1 LATFDD
7 KYHHVAS
14 CLLLFGK
21 MAHIVLA
28 SSSPRRKE
36 LLQQLGLDFEIYSPD
51 IDESVHENEL
61 VHHYVERLA
70 REKAQT
76 VLKLFP
82 EAIVIAADT
91 SLGLD
96 GQIIGKPESKNHA
109 FEIWKQL
116 SGRWHDVFSGLCVAT
131 QQQMFSQVVQTQVE
145 FQRLTTQDMEDYW
158 TTGEPVGK
166 AGGYAI
172 QGIAS
177 QYIPQ
182 IQGSYSNVVG
192 LPLYEFAQLLKR
204 VKT

>member
-1 LATFDD
+1 
-7 KYHHVAS
+7 VAGR
-14 CLLLFGK
+14 LLLFGK

-131 QQQMFSQVVQTQVE
+131 QQQMLSQVVQTQVE

-192 LPLYEFAQLLKR
+192 LPLYEFAQLFKR

>member
-1 LATFDD
+1 M
-7 KYHHVAS
+7 AS
-14 CLLLFGK
+14 RLLLFGK

-91 SLGLD
+91 TLGLD

-131 QQQMFSQVVQTQVE
+131 QQQILSQVVQTQVE
-145 FQRLTTQDMEDYW
+145 FQLLTIQDMEDYW
-158 TTGEPVGK
+158 TTGEPIGK

-192 LPLYEFAQLLKR
+192 LPLYEFAQLFKR

>member
-1 LATFDD
+1 MAGR
-7 KYHHVAS
+7 
-14 CLLLFGK
+14 LLLFGK

-70 REKAQT
+70 REKAET

-131 QQQMFSQVVQTQVE
+131 QQQMLSQVVQTQVE

-192 LPLYEFAQLLKR
+192 LPLYEFAQLFKR

>member
-1 LATFDD
+1 MAGR
-7 KYHHVAS
+7 
-14 CLLLFGK
+14 LLLFGK

-131 QQQMFSQVVQTQVE
+131 QQQILSQVVQTQVE

-192 LPLYEFAQLLKR
+192 LPLYEFAQLFKR

>member
-1 LATFDD
+1 MAGR
-7 KYHHVAS
+7 
-14 CLLLFGK
+14 LLLFGK

-131 QQQMFSQVVQTQVE
+131 QQQMLSQVVQTQVE
-145 FQRLTTQDMEDYW
+145 FQCLTTQDMEDYW

-192 LPLYEFAQLLKR
+192 LPLYEFAQLFKR

>member
-1 LATFDD
+1 M
-7 KYHHVAS
+7 AS
-14 CLLLFGK
+14 RLLLFGK

-131 QQQMFSQVVQTQVE
+131 QQQMLSQVVQTQVE

-192 LPLYEFAQLLKR
+192 LPLYEFAQLFKR

>member
-1 LATFDD
+1 MAGR
-7 KYHHVAS
+7 
-14 CLLLFGK
+14 LLLFGK

-116 SGRWHDVFSGLCVAT
+116 SGRWHDVFSGLCIAT
-131 QQQMFSQVVQTQVE
+131 QQKMLSQVVQTQVE
-145 FQRLTTQDMEDYW
+145 FQPLTTQDMEDYW

>member
-1 LATFDD
+1 MAGR
-7 KYHHVAS
+7 
-14 CLLLFGK
+14 LLLFGK

-36 LLQQLGLDFEIYSPD
+36 LLQQLGLDFEIYSPN

-131 QQQMFSQVVQTQVE
+131 QQQMLSQVVQTQVE

-192 LPLYEFAQLLKR
+192 LPLYEFAQLFKR

>member
-1 LATFDD
+1 
-7 KYHHVAS
+7 
-14 CLLLFGK
+14 
-21 MAHIVLA
+21 MANIVLA

-51 IDESVHENEL
+51 IDESVHENEF
-61 VHHYVERLA
+61 VHQYVERLA
-70 REKAQT
+70 REKAQA

-82 EAIVIAADT
+82 EVIVIAADT

-96 GQIIGKPESKNHA
+96 GQIIGKPESKSHA

-116 SGRWHDVFSGLCVAT
+116 SGRWHDVFSGICVAT
-131 QQQMFSQVVQTQVE
+131 QQQMLSRVVQTQVE
-145 FQRLTTQDMEDYW
+145 FQHLTTQDMEDYW

>member
-1 LATFDD
+1 MANR
-7 KYHHVAS
+7 
-14 CLLLFGK
+14 LLLFGK

-96 GQIIGKPESKNHA
+96 GQIIGKPESKSHA

-116 SGRWHDVFSGLCVAT
+116 SGRWHDVFSGLCIAT
-131 QQQMFSQVVQTQVE
+131 QQQLLSQVVQTQVE
-145 FQRLTTQDMEDYW
+145 FQHLTTQDMEDYW

>member
-1 LATFDD
+1 M
-7 KYHHVAS
+7 AS
-14 CLLLFGK
+14 RLLLFGK

-131 QQQMFSQVVQTQVE
+131 QQQMLSQVVQTQVE
-145 FQRLTTQDMEDYW
+145 FQHLTTQDMEDYW

>member
-1 LATFDD
+1 MAGR
-7 KYHHVAS
+7 
-14 CLLLFGK
+14 LLLFGK

-91 SLGLD
+91 SVGLD

-131 QQQMFSQVVQTQVE
+131 QQQILSQVVQTQVE
-145 FQRLTTQDMEDYW
+145 FQHLTTQDMEDYW

-192 LPLYEFAQLLKR
+192 LPLYEFAQLFKR

>member
-1 LATFDD
+1 MAGR
-7 KYHHVAS
+7 
-14 CLLLFGK
+14 LLLFGK

-91 SLGLD
+91 TLGLD

-131 QQQMFSQVVQTQVE
+131 QQQILSQVVQTQVE
-145 FQRLTTQDMEDYW
+145 FQLLTIQDMEDYW

-192 LPLYEFAQLLKR
+192 LPLYEFAQLFKR

>member
-1 LATFDD
+1 MAGR
-7 KYHHVAS
+7 
-14 CLLLFGK
+14 LLLFGK

-28 SSSPRRKE
+28 SSSPRRQE

-131 QQQMFSQVVQTQVE
+131 QQQMLSQVVQTQVE

-192 LPLYEFAQLLKR
+192 LPLYEFAQLFKR

>member
-1 LATFDD
+1 MAGR
-7 KYHHVAS
+7 
-14 CLLLFGK
+14 LLLFGK

-131 QQQMFSQVVQTQVE
+131 QQQMLSQVVQTQVE
-145 FQRLTTQDMEDYW
+145 FQHLTTQDMEDYW

-192 LPLYEFAQLLKR
+192 LPLYEFAQLFKR

>member
-1 LATFDD
+1 MAGR
-7 KYHHVAS
+7 
-14 CLLLFGK
+14 LLLFGK

-131 QQQMFSQVVQTQVE
+131 QQQMLSQVVQTQVE
-145 FQRLTTQDMEDYW
+145 FQHLTTQDMEDYW

-182 IQGSYSNVVG
+182 IQGGYSNVVG
-192 LPLYEFAQLLKR
+192 LPLYEFAQLFKR

>member
-1 LATFDD
+1 M
-7 KYHHVAS
+7 AS
-14 CLLLFGK
+14 RLLLFGK

-70 REKAQT
+70 RKSSNCIEA
-76 VLKLFP
+76 FP

-131 QQQMFSQVVQTQVE
+131 QQLMLSQVVQTQVE
-145 FQRLTTQDMEDYW
+145 FQHLTTQDMEDYW

-192 LPLYEFAQLLKR
+192 LPLYEFAQLFKR

>member
-1 LATFDD
+1 MAGR
-7 KYHHVAS
+7 
-14 CLLLFGK
+14 LLLFGK

-131 QQQMFSQVVQTQVE
+131 QQQMLSQVVQTQVE

-192 LPLYEFAQLLKR
+192 LPLYEFAQLFER

>member
-1 LATFDD
+1 M
-7 KYHHVAS
+7 AS
-14 CLLLFGK
+14 RLLLFGK

-61 VHHYVERLA
+61 IHHYVERLA
-70 REKAQT
+70 RQKAQT

-131 QQQMFSQVVQTQVE
+131 QQQMLSQVVQTQVE
-145 FQRLTTQDMEDYW
+145 FQHLTTQDMEDYW

-192 LPLYEFAQLLKR
+192 LPLYEFAQLFKR